1 MLNKLAASMVCDHT
15 AEASPRL
22 GILCGCGGTGIH
34 SGLKIRQ
41 MSYQHFEGSTP
52 STRTIGEQM
61 PPRIPEFHATLAKI
75 ATLHE
80 AKNRDYATD
89 KDPFSNFVFTETAM
103 ELFKNNA
110 DKTFV
115 WPIATKLARLSV
127 LMSKTGSPNFES
139 IEDSFDDIATYVILW
154 KCAYMRAHNPQY
166 PDPQASEKQ
175 RIAYENQTNDPNRLG
190 RLNYAGQS
198 DEGKHPGQSHFHN
211 PQRRTTTADER
222 VRTAVDNDR

>member
-1 MLNKLAASMVCDHT
+1 
-15 AEASPRL
+15 
-22 GILCGCGGTGIH
+22 
-34 SGLKIRQ
+34 
-41 MSYQHFEGSTP
+41 
-52 STRTIGEQM
+52 M

-154 KCAYMRAHNPQY
+154 KCAYMRAIQGPPQY
-166 PDPQASEKQ
+166 VDPQSQEKQ
-175 RIAYENQTNDPNRLG
+175 RIAYENQTNEASLG
-190 RLNYAGQS
+190 RIGYAGQS
-198 DEGKHPGQSHFHN
+198 DQGKHPGQSHFHN
-211 PQRRTTTADER
+211 PERRTTTADER
-222 VRTAVDNDR
+222 VRAAVDNDRKQDPRSGS